1 VSSPRGTGIRVLV
14 LVVVAA
20 ASCTRTP
27 APATPT
33 EPIPAIN
40 ATSASLLP
48 TTADALPSLD
58 ASQFAALLGQLKGTP
73 VVVNF
78 WASWCTPCRAEAP
91 LLRDA
96 HAQYGRHIQFVGV
109 DMQDARDGAERFIHE
124 QGLTYPSVFD
134 PTNTIGLNYDLVSP
148 PMTLFYNR
156 GGALVATVPGQ
167 LFDAPLQKNLK
178 AVARTGE

>member
-1 VSSPRGTGIRVLV
+1 MSSPRGIAILYLPLV
-14 LVVVAA
+14 LALA
-20 ASCTRTP
+20 GSCTGTNS
-27 APATPT
+27 AATSS

-58 ASQFAALLGQLKGTP
+58 AAQFASLLGQLKGTP

-96 HAQYGRHIQFVGV
+96 HAQYGRRVQFVGV
-109 DMQDARDGAERFIHE
+109 DMQDARDGAERFIQE

-134 PTNTIGLNYDLVSP
+134 PTNAIGLGYDLVSP
-148 PMTLFYNR
+148 PMTLFYDR
-156 GGALVATVPGQ
+156 GGTLVSTVPGE
-167 LFDAPLQKNLK
+167 LFDATLQKNLQ
-178 AVARTGE
+178 AVSSAGE